1 MERLSKDINK
11 IEKSVARYIYIKYIQ
26 EKGTAPALENGAART
41 DASSD
46 AGSDAGSDASS
57 DAGSD
62 SNSDADDDEDT
73 VEIELSKPKPKPK
86 TKKARPKI
94 LDKAAYTAYQKNIFH
109 QSRSCFT
116 LNQDDLIREDIR
128 IMTLADEA
136 YEEHPS
142 EFKVGDFELPPDV
155 LRCSFIRKHHHRYY
169 RCRNQ
174 IMNKDSDVCKK
185 HENSENIYYDN
196 YNDLL
201 EKLIT

>member
-1 MERLSKDINK
+1 MERLSQEINK
-11 IEKSVARYIYIKYIQ
+11 IENSVARYIYIKYIQ
-26 EKGTAPALENGAART
+26 ERDSRVPEQANSDAARADAART
-41 DASSD
+41 DAN
-46 AGSDAGSDASS
+46 
-57 DAGSD
+57 
-62 SNSDADDDEDT
+62 NSET
-73 VEIELSKPKPKPK
+73 TEIELSKPKP
-86 TKKARPKI
+86 RPKI
-94 LDKAAYTAYQKNIFH
+94 LDKAAYAAFQKNIFH

-128 IMTLADEA
+128 IMALADEA

-142 EFKVGDFELPPDV
+142 NFKVGDFELPPDV

-174 IMNKDSDVCKK
+174 IMNKDSDICKK
-185 HENSENIYYDN
+185 HENKENIYYDN

>member
-11 IEKSVARYIYIKYIQ
+11 IENSVARYIYIKYIQ
-26 EKGTAPALENGAART
+26 ERATVSEQANIDAARA
-41 DASSD
+41 DV
-46 AGSDAGSDASS
+46 GSDASS
-57 DAGSD
+57 D
-62 SNSDADDDEDT
+62 SNSDVDDDDDEDT

-86 TKKARPKI
+86 TKVARPKI
-94 LDKAAYTAYQKNIFH
+94 LDKVAYTAYQKNIFH

-196 YNDLL
+196 YNELL